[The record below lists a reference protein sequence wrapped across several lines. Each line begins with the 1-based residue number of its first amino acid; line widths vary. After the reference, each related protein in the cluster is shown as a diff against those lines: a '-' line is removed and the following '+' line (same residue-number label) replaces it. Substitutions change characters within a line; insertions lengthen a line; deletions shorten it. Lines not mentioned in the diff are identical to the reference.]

1 MTSDRSNRR
10 NEKTSSGQRTSGQR
24 SPEQRTP
31 EQRAARIAARKK
43 RRRRRAIFLIVEI
56 AILVVLSIVLFLWMR
71 YGSRA
76 VQALNEIEHIEI
88 SSASLSSNSVTEQT
102 EEVRKGFETIA
113 FFGVDNRSEGNYD
126 SGNSDSMIV
135 CAINLDTKEMN
146 MISVY
151 RDTVMDVDGKG
162 MLRKCNYAYAVGGHE
177 NAINML
183 NRNLDLNIQD
193 FVAVDF
199 SGLIDCIDAVGGVE
213 IDVTKEEIQWL
224 NMYIEEM
231 AEDTGRTS
239 KYVQK
244 SGPQT
249 LNGMQA
255 TAYCR
260 IRYTAGDDF
269 MRATRQRTV
278 ISKLVDKAKECNVD
292 QLLDLVTT
300 LAPKVATS
308 FDTNEII
315 QHAMALR
322 EYSIANTGG
331 YPFFKVAGEYGGN
344 INDAVVPATTETN
357 VKKLYEELYADP
369 AHECSETVLDISYR
383 IQKKTGVSEK
393 DAVEYN
399 PLYEGSTSE
408 LNKLQTE

>member
-1 MTSDRSNRR
+1 MASDNSIKKIERP
-10 NEKTSSGQRTSGQR
+10 SSG
-24 SPEQRTP
+24 QRTP
-31 EQRAARIAARKK
+31 EQRAARIAARKRK
-43 RRRRRAIFLIVEI
+43 RRRRAIFLIVEM
-56 AILVVLSIVLFLWMR
+56 AILTFLSIVLFLWMR

-76 VQALNEIEHIEI
+76 VQALNEISHVEI
-88 SSASLSSNSVTEQT
+88 SSEAISVNSVTEHT

-113 FFGVDNRSEGNYD
+113 LFGVDNRSAGNYD
-126 SGNSDSMIV
+126 SGNSDSMII

-183 NRNLDLNIQD
+183 NRNLDLNIQN
-193 FVAVDF
+193 FVAIDF

-231 AEDTGRTS
+231 AEDTGKTS
-239 KYVQK
+239 PYVK
-244 SGPQT
+244 SSGTQL

-260 IRYTAGDDF
+260 IRYTSGDDF

-278 ISKLVDKAKECNVD
+278 ISKLVEKAKECNMD
-292 QLLDLVTT
+292 QLLDLVTV
-300 LAPKVATS
+300 LAPKIATS
-308 FDTNEII
+308 FDTNEIL
-315 QHAMALR
+315 QHAVALR
-322 EYSIANTGG
+322 EYSIAKTGG

-344 INDAVVPATTETN
+344 INDAVVPCTAETN
-357 VKKLYEELYADP
+357 VKKLYEELYADT
-369 AHECSETVLDISYR
+369 AHECSETVQDISYR
-383 IQKKTGVSEK
+383 ITKKTGVTEK

-399 PLYEGSTSE
+399 PLYEGATSE
-408 LNKLQTE
+408 LNKLKSEQE